1 MTPEVECYA
10 GSTYPEQP
18 RAFQWEGQHYQVLAV
33 LQRRRE
39 PEGVGFLVRC
49 TPGERFFDLFYNIEE
64 STWQI
69 QPKGSIQ
76 ISENPGS
83 KKYSQGD

>member
-18 RAFQWEGQHYQVLAV
+18 RAFSWEDQHYQVLAV

-49 TPGERFFDLFYNIEE
+49 APGESVFDLFYLTEE
-64 STWQI
+64 AAWKI
-69 QPKGSIQ
+69 QSKGSIK
-76 ISENPGS
+76 IAKNPRLNLN
-83 KKYSQGD
+83 SQGD

>member
-18 RAFQWEGQHYQVLAV
+18 RALTWEGQRFQVLAV

-39 PEGVGFLVRC
+39 PKGVGFLVQC
-49 TPGERFFDLFYNIEE
+49 APEERVFDLFYNIEE
-64 STWQI
+64 ATWQI
-69 QPKGSIQ
+69 HPKESVHF
-76 ISENPGS
+76 P
-83 KKYSQGD
+83 KKTS